1 LKAVLVAFAAAAL
14 FLAAV
19 LLRVDE
25 PPPKLAPPSSIA
37 LKPAATPGPVA
48 VLREPPPVVE
58 SPAPEQA
65 STTEQAPAAEPVES
79 ALAQAAGPAAVT
91 AVAAAQPRTQE
102 ASPAR
107 QIFGPTVAT
116 QAIKVE
122 PAVMRE
128 DDEAQVAEDEEDDAT
143 GDDTGITNAGG
154 QQATRRAAQQATRP
168 RNSKSHEH
176 PENHGKYVSFLAHC
190 LRDMNGKGRVVNQ
203 IARQNGGAQAEL
215 ASRLCADG
223 KLASAEVSKTSGNR
237 RAHSGTTVSARG
249 TGT

>member
-37 LKPAATPGPVA
+37 LTPATTPGPVA

-58 SPAPEQA
+58 SPAPEQS
-65 STTEQAPAAEPVES
+65 STTEQAPAEPVES
-79 ALAQAAGPAAVT
+79 ALAQAAGPTAVT

-102 ASPAR
+102 ASLAR
-107 QIFGPTVAT
+107 QIIGPTVAT
-116 QAIKVE
+116 LGIKVE

-128 DDEAQVAEDEEDDAT
+128 DDEVQVAEDEEDDST
-143 GDDTGITNAGG
+143 GDDTGITNARG
-154 QQATRRAAQQATRP
+154 QQATRRPAQQATRP

-176 PENHGKYVSFLAHC
+176 PENHGKYVSSLAHC

-203 IARQNGGAQAEL
+203 IARENGGAQAEL

-223 KLASAEVSKTSGNR
+223 KLASAGVSKTSGNR